1 MPSWRRWPALWL
13 WIWLLGFFGLAAWG
27 CRPEPNA
34 LPLEPAT
41 RAPTT
46 AQPVPTRA
54 ATRATPSPQPTA
66 SAPTAAPGPAS
77 PTAPSWW
84 RPAPGLTWQW
94 QLTGPL
100 ELDLPVAV
108 YDLDAEEVPAE
119 VVARLHARGVRVI
132 CYISVGSYE
141 AWRADA
147 DRFPPEV
154 LGKPYAGWPD
164 ERWLDIRRRD
174 ILAPILRARLD
185 RCAAKGFDAVE
196 PDNIALYTEDTGFP
210 ITREDN
216 LRYARWLAQE
226 AHARGLAIGLKNG
239 PTLVPDLV
247 DIYDFAI
254 TEEAFYYDFAQAF
267 TPFVARG
274 KAVFNAEYTDTG
286 VDWPRACQ
294 RSRALG
300 FSTILKRREL
310 DAWVEFCP

>member
-1 MPSWRRWPALWL
+1 MDIPDFRAALRL
-13 WIWLLGFFGLAAWG
+13 ILVTWLLGAIAWG
-27 CRPEPNA
+27 CRPTSRSESVPHR
-34 LPLEPAT
+34 PRRT
-41 RAPTT
+41 TPTLKHLVRT
-46 AQPVPTRA
+46 
-54 ATRATPSPQPTA
+54 ATPSPKPTVGAPRGTPSPSDSTSRAWWQPI
-66 SAPTAAPGPAS
+66 
-77 PTAPSWW
+77 
-84 RPAPGLTWQW
+84 PGLRWQW

-100 ELDLPVAV
+100 QIDLPVEV
-108 YDLDAEEVPAE
+108 YDLDAEEVSSE
-119 VVARLHARGVRVI
+119 VIAQLHARGVRVI

-147 DRFPPEV
+147 DKFPSEV

-164 ERWLDIRRRD
+164 ERWLDIRRLD

-210 ITREDN
+210 ITREEN
-216 LRYARWLAQE
+216 LRYARWLANE

-239 PTLVPDLV
+239 PSLVPELV

-254 TEEAFYYDFAQAF
+254 TEEAFFYDFAEAF
-267 TPFVARG
+267 TPFIVRG
-274 KAVFNAEYTDTG
+274 KAVFNAEYTDTE

-294 RSRALG
+294 RSRELG